1 MQYISLNKQS
11 PAVGFREALFQ
22 GLAPDKGLYFP
33 SEIPE
38 MPAGFWDE
46 LQDKDPLEVGCT
58 LLYPFVKDALSEAQ
72 LRSILEEVLH
82 FELPVKQIGD
92 QLHVLELFHGPT
104 LAFKDVG
111 ALFMAR
117 CLGALTPDP
126 DTRLTI
132 LVATSGD
139 TGGAVANGFL
149 GVEGVEVVILYPS
162 GKVSALQE
170 QQLTT
175 LGQNITA
182 LEVKGSF
189 DDCQLMVKKA
199 FLDESITEH
208 RLLSSANSINVGRWL
223 PQMLYYVLAVAQF
236 QKKYSKEAADKL
248 VFSVPSGNYG
258 NICAGMLAH
267 RMGMPAGHFLAAT
280 NANDVV
286 PRYLSGEEYAPK
298 PSVQTYS
305 NAMDVGDPSNFIR
318 IEELWGYERNEL
330 LNKLSSYSYSDEE
343 TLAAM
348 QELHEKY
355 NYLADPHGAIG
366 FLGARDFQKE
376 QPGHPAIFL
385 ETAHAVKF
393 LPVVEKALGFQPEL
407 SPALKEL
414 MARPKESTL
423 ISSYEELKAVLLA

>member
-1 MQYISLNKQS
+1 MQYNSLNKQS
-11 PAVGFREALFQ
+11 LAVGFQEALFR

-33 SEIPE
+33 GNLPHFSEDFWRSLPE
-38 MPAGFWDE
+38 
-46 LQDKDPLEVGCT
+46 QDPQDIAFQVMKN
-58 LLYPFVKDALSEAQ
+58 FVQEDLSGEQ
-72 LRSILEEVLH
+72 LRAILAEVLH
-82 FELPVKQIGD
+82 FDLPLKEID
-92 QLHVLELFHGPT
+92 KDLFVLELFHGPT

-117 CLGALTPDP
+117 CLSALTPNP
-126 DTRLTI
+126 DNRLTI

-149 GVEGVEVVILYPS
+149 GVPGVEVVILYPS
-162 GKVSALQE
+162 GKVSTLQE

-182 LEVKGSF
+182 LEVQGSF
-189 DDCQLMVKKA
+189 DDCQRMVKTA
-199 FLDESITEH
+199 FLDEEIKSQ

-223 PQMLYYVLAVAQF
+223 PQMLYYILAVAQF
-236 QKKYSKEAADKL
+236 QKKHSFEKAQEL
-248 VFSVPSGNYG
+248 IFSVPSGNYG

-267 RMGMPAGHFLAAT
+267 RMGMPARHFVAAT

-286 PRYLSGEEYAPK
+286 PRYLSGEEYQPK
-298 PSVQTYS
+298 ASVQTYS

-330 LNKLSSYSYSDEE
+330 SQKLSSYAYSDAQ

-348 QELHEKY
+348 QHLHKEF

-366 FLGARDFQKE
+366 YLGARKQQKKT
-376 QPGHPAIFL
+376 PGKPAVFL

-393 LPVVEKALGFQPEL
+393 LPVVKKALGFEPEL
-407 SPALKEL
+407 SPALQDL
-414 MARPKESTL
+414 MARPKVSTE
-423 ISSYEELKAVLLA
+423 ISTYEELKALLLA

>member
-1 MQYISLNKQS
+1 MQYNSLNKQS
-11 PAVGFREALFQ
+11 PAVGFQEALFR

-33 SEIPE
+33 GNLPHFSEEFWRRLPE
-38 MPAGFWDE
+38 
-46 LQDKDPLEVGCT
+46 QDPQEIAFQVMKN
-58 LLYPFVKDALSEAQ
+58 FVQEELSEKQ
-72 LRSILEEVLH
+72 LRAILAEVLH
-82 FELPVKQIGD
+82 FDLPLKEID
-92 QLHVLELFHGPT
+92 KDLFVLELFHGPT

-117 CLGALTPDP
+117 CLSALTPNP

-149 GVEGVEVVILYPS
+149 GVPGVEVVILYPS

-182 LEVKGSF
+182 LEVQGSF
-189 DDCQLMVKKA
+189 DDCQRMVKTA
-199 FLDESITEH
+199 FLDEEIKSQ

-223 PQMLYYVLAVAQF
+223 PQMLYYILAVAQF
-236 QKKYSKEAADKL
+236 QKKYSYEKAQEL
-248 VFSVPSGNYG
+248 IFSVPSGNYG

-267 RMGMPAGHFLAAT
+267 RMGMPAGHFVAAT

-286 PRYLSGEEYAPK
+286 PRYLSGEDYQPK
-298 PSVQTYS
+298 ASVQTYS

-330 LNKLSSYSYSDEE
+330 SQKLSSYAYSDAQ

-348 QELHEKY
+348 QHLHKEFD
-355 NYLADPHGAIG
+355 YLADPHGAIG
-366 FLGARDFQKE
+366 YLGAREQQKKS
-376 QPGHPAIFL
+376 PGKPAVFL

-393 LPVVEKALGFQPEL
+393 LPVVQKALGFEPEL
-407 SPALKEL
+407 SPALQDL
-414 MARPKESTL
+414 MARPKVSTE
-423 ISSYEELKAVLLA
+423 ISTYEELKAILLA